1 MNIYQ
6 VLSTQIIKK
15 NISPYLAFGNS
26 WDNTKVKL
34 YQVVKAIIY
43 RLKTGCQWREIPI
56 KQFFRVKYSWN
67 SVYAHYRKWCKD
79 GSWDKLWQVLLEKHK
94 SSPATARLYRVG

>member
-1 MNIYQ
+1 MNIHQ

-15 NISPYLAFGNS
+15 LSRYLAFGNS

-34 YQVVKAIIY
+34 HQVVKVIIY

-56 KQFFRVKYSWN
+56 KQFFRVKYSWDSIYAQFHKPSN
-67 SVYAHYRKWCKD
+67 SGIRIASCSVYNEFND
-79 GSWDKLWQVLLEKHK
+79 NTS
-94 SSPATARLYRVG
+94 